1 MEILNIVIIGIISC
15 LAMDIWQRLLKI
27 MYDINPSDWAIVGR
41 WYILLISKAK
51 IYNPIIEEV
60 PPIKNELRIGWAVH
74 YTVAIMYSIF
84 FFMLL
89 KHNICNASIFNGFV
103 FGLLSVVVPWFF
115 FMPVLGKGFLGLKTP
130 SPFLSC
136 SLAIGSHLVI
146 GLSIGILYQLF
157 GY

>member
-60 PPIKNELRIGWAVH
+60 PPIKNELRIGWVVH

-89 KHNICNASIFNGFV
+89 KYNFCNASIFNGFV

-136 SLAIGSHLVI
+136 SLAIGSHVVI
-146 GLSIGILYQLF
+146 GSSMGALYQLF

>member
-60 PPIKNELRIGWAVH
+60 PPIKNELRIDRIILV
-74 YTVAIMYSIF
+74 TTCI
-84 FFMLL
+84 
-89 KHNICNASIFNGFV
+89 
-103 FGLLSVVVPWFF
+103 
-115 FMPVLGKGFLGLKTP
+115 VL
-130 SPFLSC
+130 
-136 SLAIGSHLVI
+136 
-146 GLSIGILYQLF
+146 Q
-157 GY
+157 

>member
-27 MYDINPSDWAIVGR
+27 MYNINPSDWAIVGR

-60 PPIKNELRIGWAVH
+60 PPIKNELKIGWAVH

-89 KHNICNASIFNGFV
+89 KYNICNASIFNGFF

-136 SLAIGSHLVI
+136 SLAIGSHVVI
-146 GLSIGILYQLF
+146 GLSIGVLYQLF

>member
-15 LAMDIWQRLLKI
+15 LTMDIWQRLLKI

-41 WYILLISKAK
+41 WYVLLISKGK
-51 IYNPIIEEV
+51 IYNPTIEEV
-60 PPIKNELRIGWAVH
+60 PPIKNELKIGWAVH

-84 FFMLL
+84 FYMLL
-89 KHNICNASIFNGFV
+89 KYNICNATMLNGII
-103 FGLLSVVVPWFF
+103 FGLVSVIVPWFF
-115 FMPVLGKGFLGLKTP
+115 FMPVLGKGFLGMKTP

-136 SLAIGSHLVI
+136 SLAIGSHVVI
-146 GLSIGILYQLF
+146 GSSIGTLYQLF

>member
-15 LAMDIWQRLLKI
+15 LAMDIWQRLLK
-27 MYDINPSDWAIVGR
+27 MVYGINPSDWAIVGR
-41 WYILLISKAK
+41 WYVLLILKAK
-51 IYNPIIEEV
+51 IYNPKIEEI
-60 PPIKNELRIGWAVH
+60 PTIKNESKIGWAVH

-89 KHNICNASIFNGFV
+89 KYNICDASILNGFI
-103 FGLLSVVVPWFF
+103 FGLVSVVVPWFF

-136 SLAIGSHLVI
+136 SLATRGHVVIGS
-146 GLSIGILYQLF
+146 SIGVLYQLF

>member
-60 PPIKNELRIGWAVH
+60 PPIKNELKIGWAVH

-84 FFMLL
+84 FFVLL
-89 KHNICNASIFNGFV
+89 KYNICNASILYAFI
-103 FGLLSVVVPWFF
+103 FGLVSVVVPWFF

-136 SLAIGSHLVI
+136 SLAIGSHVVI
-146 GLSIGILYQLF
+146 GSSIGVLYQLF

>member
-1 MEILNIVIIGIISC
+1 M
-15 LAMDIWQRLLKI
+15 
-27 MYDINPSDWAIVGR
+27 
-41 WYILLISKAK
+41 
-51 IYNPIIEEV
+51 

-89 KHNICNASIFNGFV
+89 KYNICNASIFNGFV

-136 SLAIGSHLVI
+136 SLAIGSHVVI

>member
-41 WYILLISKAK
+41 WYIFLISKAK

-60 PPIKNELRIGWAVH
+60 PPIKNELKIGWAVH

-84 FFMLL
+84 FYMLL
-89 KHNICNASIFNGFV
+89 KYNMCNATMFTGFI
-103 FGLLSVVVPWFF
+103 FGLISVIVTWFF
-115 FMPVLGKGFLGLKTP
+115 FMPILGKGFFGIKTP

-136 SLAIGSHLVI
+136 SLAIGSHVVI
-146 GLSIGILYQLF
+146 GSSIGVLYQLF

>member
-60 PPIKNELRIGWAVH
+60 PPIKNELRIGWVVH

-89 KHNICNASIFNGFV
+89 KYNICNASIFNGFV
-103 FGLLSVVVPWFF
+103 FSNNVFYSNVWPRYYTWSFYFLLYFTSAF
-115 FMPVLGKGFLGLKTP
+115 
-130 SPFLSC
+130 
-136 SLAIGSHLVI
+136 
-146 GLSIGILYQLF
+146 
-157 GY
+157 

>member
-60 PPIKNELRIGWAVH
+60 TPLKNELRVGWLVH
-74 YTVAIMYSIF
+74 YTVAIMY
-84 FFMLL
+84 
-89 KHNICNASIFNGFV
+89 
-103 FGLLSVVVPWFF
+103 
-115 FMPVLGKGFLGLKTP
+115 
-130 SPFLSC
+130 
-136 SLAIGSHLVI
+136 
-146 GLSIGILYQLF
+146 
-157 GY
+157 

>member
-1 MEILNIVIIGIISC
+1 MEILNIIIIGIISC
-15 LAMDIWQRLLKI
+15 FAMDIWQRLLK
-27 MYDINPSDWAIVGR
+27 MTYGINPSDWAIVGR
-41 WYILLISKAK
+41 WYVLLISKAK

-60 PPIKNELRIGWAVH
+60 PPIKNELKIGWAVH

-84 FFMLL
+84 FYMLL
-89 KHNICNASIFNGFV
+89 KHNICNASIFNGVV

-136 SLAIGSHLVI
+136 SLAIGSHVVI